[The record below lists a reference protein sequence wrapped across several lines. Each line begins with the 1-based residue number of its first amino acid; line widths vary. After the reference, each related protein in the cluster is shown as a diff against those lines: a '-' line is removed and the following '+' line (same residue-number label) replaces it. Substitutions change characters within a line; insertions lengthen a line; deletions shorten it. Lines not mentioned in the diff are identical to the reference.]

1 MISWENY
8 EEYMMM
14 HADGE
19 LQPAEVQEL
28 MAFLDANPALKSE
41 MAIYDLTRLTP
52 DESLTYHDKNSLLK
66 PEPVKRIISFPQW
79 RKYAIAAGIA
89 LLVFVS
95 LFKYSTTNKTNDH
108 IAKIDTTKLIVPHPA
123 NNTPRKNEPQPQQ
136 EPQSIAATTVQPAK
150 VTHPFHHDIH
160 PQIAHN
166 KKVANPNQHD
176 NALVNNITPATKAIA
191 EIEAL
196 STINTKPLPSE
207 IAMVSLPM
215 ATIPVYEITPPAKP
229 TKRSLID
236 RLPID
241 EANKRQLKMIAHITS
256 GASRSVNKVKEE
268 IDGNAI
274 TFNINNNKVHISF

>member
-14 HADGE
+14 HTDGE

-28 MAFLDANPALKSE
+28 MAFLDANPTLKSE
-41 MAIYDLTRLTP
+41 MALYSLTQLKP

-66 PEPVKRIISFPQW
+66 PEPVKRIIMFPQL

-95 LFKYSTTNKTNDH
+95 LFKYSTTNKSNDQ
-108 IAKIDTTKLIVPHPA
+108 IAKTDTTKLIIPEPA
-123 NNTPRKNEPQPQQ
+123 NNTPGKNEPQPQQ
-136 EPQSIAATTVQPAK
+136 EPQSIASTTVQPAK
-150 VTHPFHHDIH
+150 ATPAMHHDIH

-166 KKVANPNQHD
+166 KQVANPKQHD
-176 NALVNNITPATKAIA
+176 NTLANNIAPAAKAIT

-215 ATIPVYEITPPAKP
+215 AAIPANEITPPAKP

-241 EANKRQLKMIAHITS
+241 EANKRQLKTIAHITS
-256 GASRSVNKVKEE
+256 GASRSVSKVKEE
-268 IDGNAI
+268 LGQNAI
-274 TFNINNNKVHISF
+274 TFNIKNNNVHISF

>member
-19 LQPAEVQEL
+19 LKPAEAQEL
-28 MAFLDANPALKSE
+28 MAFLDANPTLKSE
-41 MAIYDLTRLTP
+41 MALYDLTRLTP

-66 PEPVKRIISFPQW
+66 PEPVKRVISFPKW

-95 LFKYSTTNKTNDH
+95 LFKYIDTNKNNAR
-108 IAKIDTTKLIVPHPA
+108 IAKTDTTKPIIPEPA
-123 NNTPRKNEPQPQQ
+123 NNTSNKNEPQPQQ
-136 EPQSIAATTVQPAK
+136 EPKSIAATTVQPAK
-150 VTHPFHHDIH
+150 VTHATHHDIH
-160 PQIAHN
+160 PQITHN
-166 KKVANPNQHD
+166 KQLANTKQND
-176 NALVNNITPATKAIA
+176 NALVNNITPAAKATT
-191 EIEAL
+191 EISSL
-196 STINTKPLPSE
+196 PITTTKPLPSE
-207 IAMVSLPM
+207 IAMASPPM
-215 ATIPVYEITPPAKP
+215 ATIPAYEITPPAKP

-241 EANKRQLKMIAHITS
+241 EANKRQLKTIAHITS
-256 GASRSVNKVKEE
+256 GASRSVSKVKEE

-274 TFNINNNKVHISF
+274 TFNIKNNNIHISF